1 MRTLRRR
8 RGNRAQ
14 RRRFV
19 WLWRNR
25 SASLPGGVPA
35 GASAT
40 AIVLH
45 KVLRAGLATASL
57 SVLPASAGG
66 GGGGGGSR
74 QGGGGSGSGG
84 SRQGGGIGGSAPA
97 ATVTAQWMRTRR
109 ARHSDLSAL
118 SAVSARGIVSASVGG
133 GRLRHSLPAIST
145 ESARG
150 CASGGGGAITSA
162 GAAAQRRW
170 RSWLSTG
177 PVRIF
182 PAASLA

>member
-1 MRTLRRR
+1 MDDKLC
-8 RGNRAQ
+8 
-14 RRRFV
+14 
-19 WLWRNR
+19 
-25 SASLPGGVPA
+25 
-35 GASAT
+35 
-40 AIVLH
+40 
-45 KVLRAGLATASL
+45 
-57 SVLPASAGG
+57 
-66 GGGGGGSR
+66 
-74 QGGGGSGSGG
+74 G

-133 GRLRHSLPAIST
+133 GRLRHSLPAIS
-145 ESARG
+145 ARG